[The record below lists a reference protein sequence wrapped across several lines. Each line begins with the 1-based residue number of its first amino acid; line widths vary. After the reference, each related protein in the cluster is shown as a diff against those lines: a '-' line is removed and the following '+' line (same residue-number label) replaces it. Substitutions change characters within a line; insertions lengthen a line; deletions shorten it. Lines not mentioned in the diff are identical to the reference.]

1 MAAALL
7 GTVVYNVASAVEVYF
22 PGTALFCMTNP
33 GIPL

>member
-7 GTVVYNVASAVEVYF
+7 GTGVYNVASAVEVYF